1 LVRDSARA
9 RKRAH
14 ASAALHA
21 ALHAALSPSLL
32 SFLTQRCGGGLAG
45 AVEAVAA
52 KAGTWTAGT
61 NQRFHGLTLG
71 EVKTLMGALPETAEM
86 KADAREDYP
95 ELSKLPKHF
104 DARTNWPHCPHIGH
118 IRDQATCGSCW
129 AFGAVESMS
138 DRLCIESN
146 GTVQV
151 ELSTED
157 MLSCC
162 LIQVSRALT
171 PCEPVSWWSEL
182 IGRACKCDPCAA

>member
-1 LVRDSARA
+1 M
-9 RKRAH
+9 
-14 ASAALHA
+14 
-21 ALHAALSPSLL
+21 
-32 SFLTQRCGGGLAG
+32 
-45 AVEAVAA
+45 EAVAA
-52 KAGTWTAGT
+52 KAGTWTAGA

-71 EVKTLMGALPETAEM
+71 EVKTLMGALPETPAM
-86 KADAREDYP
+86 KAGTKTDYP

-104 DARTNWPHCPHIGH
+104 DARTEWPQCPHIGH

-138 DRLCIESN
+138 DRLCIETN

-162 LIQVSRALT
+162 LIQVGTDTL
-171 PCEPVSWWSEL
+171 
-182 IGRACKCDPCAA
+182 PCAAGFKPI